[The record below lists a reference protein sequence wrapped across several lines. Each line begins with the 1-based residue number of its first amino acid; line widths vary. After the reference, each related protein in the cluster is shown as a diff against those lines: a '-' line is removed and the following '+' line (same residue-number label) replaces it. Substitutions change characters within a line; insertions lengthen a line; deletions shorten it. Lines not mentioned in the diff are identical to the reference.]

1 MRQVSCTDSQRSAC
15 NLAAVCLCC
24 LLPSAFCNALTH
36 DPRSSAT
43 CLAETLGCCS
53 HSTMP
58 QYVRPVAPTRRHAPP
73 PPPPPLPPAPAARSP
88 PPAVS
93 RRAAACCSC
102 SPAAQ
107 TVRGHVLLLGQA
119 HSQSFAASPGAH
131 AGSRQH
137 PASAAAHVSRWGPAA
152 CAHAR
157 MHATQEHTRT
167 RGSRTGKLR
176 EATHTSEL
184 TDRMRTSCVATA
196 MAGRPFSVNCSRMLR
211 ATNSRGSNTP
221 LLPVEPL
228 SPTSLMPICS
238 CRERCETGW
247 LLRNSS
253 TCRPHHS
260 QVQCVSCRGGY
271 H

>member
-1 MRQVSCTDSQRSAC
+1 MHRLTAQRMQPGCCVSV
-15 NLAAVCLCC
+15 LPAAQC
-24 LLPSAFCNALTH
+24 LLQCI
-36 DPRSSAT
+36 DPRSQKLSNLSGRDTWVLQPQHHAAI
-43 CLAETLGCCS
+43 CAACCA
-53 HSTMP
+53 HP
-58 QYVRPVAPTRRHAPP
+58 PTRTT